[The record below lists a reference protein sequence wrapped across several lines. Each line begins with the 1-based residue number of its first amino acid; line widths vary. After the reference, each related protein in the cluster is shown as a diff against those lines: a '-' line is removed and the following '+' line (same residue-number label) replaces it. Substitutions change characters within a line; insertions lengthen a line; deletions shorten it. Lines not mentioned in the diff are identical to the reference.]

1 MVANAPDCL
10 CAATDRGW
18 SPRQADCLKMEDCL
32 CRTCRA
38 GYPKFFSAQ
47 AGLKAVYQLSDETI
61 FALST
66 APARAAL
73 AVIRLSGAACDT
85 ALAALGIKALPQP
98 RQASLRPLHNPKD
111 GALLDEALVVRLQ
124 APHSFTGEAMA
135 ELHVHG
141 GLAVIESV
149 LEALSALPGLR
160 AAEAGEF
167 TRRAV
172 LNGKMDLTAAEAI
185 ADLIDAEGG
194 AQQKQ
199 ALAQLRG
206 GLRQRAESWRET
218 LKTLLA
224 HLEADLEFADEDLPG
239 GIGQNALDALPD
251 LHAELAAAMSDA
263 RGLRLRDGVRIA
275 FVGAP
280 NSGKSSILNMLAGRK
295 AAIVSARAG
304 TTRDIIEVAMLLAG
318 VPVTLIDTAGLRA
331 AGDDIEREGVRR
343 AIASAEEADIVVWV
357 GAPDVPQPT
366 ALQDDVLAAHKG
378 TADLRI
384 ANKSDL
390 APMADDGA
398 LRLSAKTGAGE
409 AALLD
414 ALQKLVLQAAGSGE
428 SAPVT
433 RARHVAILRE
443 VLGHV
448 AAAQNAA
455 ALELAAED
463 LRLAQR
469 ALGRMTG
476 AVDVEQL
483 LDVVFADF
491 CIGK

>member
-1 MVANAPDCL
+1 M
-10 CAATDRGW
+10 
-18 SPRQADCLKMEDCL
+18 
-32 CRTCRA
+32 
-38 GYPKFFSAQ
+38 
-47 AGLKAVYQLSDETI
+47 SDETI

-66 APARAAL
+66 ASARAAL
-73 AVIRLSGAACDT
+73 AVVRLSGPACDSALVALGVT
-85 ALAALGIKALPQP
+85 RLPPPRTAGVRALAAPQ
-98 RQASLRPLHNPKD
+98 N
-111 GALLDEALVVRLQ
+111 GALLDEALVLRFQ

-135 ELHVHG
+135 ELHLHG
-141 GLAVIESV
+141 GLAIVESV
-149 LEALSALPGLR
+149 LAALSALPGLR

-199 ALAQLRG
+199 ALAQFRG
-206 GLRQRAESWRET
+206 GLRRRAEGWREG

-239 GIGQNALDALPD
+239 GIGQKALDGLPALQ
-251 LHAELAAAMSDA
+251 AELSGALSDDT
-263 RGLRLRDGVRIA
+263 GLRLRDGLRVA
-275 FVGAP
+275 LVGPP
-280 NSGKSSILNMLAGRK
+280 NAGKSSILNMLAGRA

-304 TTRDIIEVAMLLAG
+304 TTRDAIEVAMLLEG
-318 VPVTLIDTAGLRA
+318 VPLTLIDTAGLRA

-343 AIASAEEADIVVWV
+343 ALASAEEADIVIWV
-357 GAPDVPQPT
+357 DAPDV
-366 ALQDDVLAAHKG
+366 ADEAADDMARDWRSAA
-378 TADLRI
+378 DMRL

-390 APMADDGA
+390 ARLDDDGA
-398 LRLSAKTGAGE
+398 LRLSAKTGDGAE
-409 AALLD
+409 VLLAALGR
-414 ALQKLVLQAAGSGE
+414 LVLQKTGSGE

-443 VLGHV
+443 VLAHIE
-448 AAAQNAA
+448 AAQQADA
-455 ALELAAED
+455 PELAAED

-476 AVDVEQL
+476 TVDVEQL

>member
-1 MVANAPDCL
+1 M
-10 CAATDRGW
+10 
-18 SPRQADCLKMEDCL
+18 
-32 CRTCRA
+32 
-38 GYPKFFSAQ
+38 
-47 AGLKAVYQLSDETI
+47 SDETI

-66 APARAAL
+66 ASARAAL
-73 AVIRLSGAACDT
+73 AVVRLSGPACDSALVALGVT
-85 ALAALGIKALPQP
+85 RLPPPRMAGLRALAAPQ
-98 RQASLRPLHNPKD
+98 N
-111 GALLDEALVVRLQ
+111 GALLDEALVLRFQ

-135 ELHVHG
+135 ELHLHG
-141 GLAVIESV
+141 GLAIVESV
-149 LEALSALPGLR
+149 LAALSALPGLR

-206 GLRQRAESWRET
+206 GLRRRAEGWREG

-239 GIGQNALDALPD
+239 GIGQKALDGLPALQ
-251 LHAELAAAMSDA
+251 AELCGALSDDT
-263 RGLRLRDGVRIA
+263 GLRLRDGLRVA
-275 FVGAP
+275 LVGPP
-280 NSGKSSILNMLAGRK
+280 NAGKSSILNMLAGRA

-304 TTRDIIEVAMLLAG
+304 TTRDAIEVAMLLEG
-318 VPVTLIDTAGLRA
+318 VPLTLIDTAGLRA

-343 AIASAEEADIVVWV
+343 ALASAEEADIVIWV
-357 GAPDVPQPT
+357 DAPDV
-366 ALQDDVLAAHKG
+366 ADDAADDMARDWRSA
-378 TADLRI
+378 ADMRL
-384 ANKSDL
+384 ANKSDV
-390 APMADDGA
+390 ARPDDDGA
-398 LRLSAKTGAGE
+398 LRLSAKTGDGAE
-409 AALLD
+409 ALLAALGR
-414 ALQKLVLQAAGSGE
+414 LVLQKTGSGE

-443 VLGHV
+443 VLAHIE
-448 AAAQNAA
+448 AAQQAD

-476 AVDVEQL
+476 TVDVEQL

>member
-1 MVANAPDCL
+1 M
-10 CAATDRGW
+10 
-18 SPRQADCLKMEDCL
+18 
-32 CRTCRA
+32 
-38 GYPKFFSAQ
+38 
-47 AGLKAVYQLSDETI
+47 SDETI

-66 APARAAL
+66 ASARAAL
-73 AVIRLSGAACDT
+73 AVVRLSGPACDSALVALGVT
-85 ALAALGIKALPQP
+85 RLPPPRMAGVRALAAPQ
-98 RQASLRPLHNPKD
+98 N
-111 GALLDEALVVRLQ
+111 GALLDEALVLRFQ

-135 ELHVHG
+135 ELHLHG
-141 GLAVIESV
+141 GLAIVESV
-149 LEALSALPGLR
+149 LAALSALPGLR

-206 GLRQRAESWRET
+206 GLRRRAEGWREG

-239 GIGQNALDALPD
+239 GIGQKALDGLPALQ
-251 LHAELAAAMSDA
+251 AELSGALSDDT
-263 RGLRLRDGVRIA
+263 GLRLRDGLRVA
-275 FVGAP
+275 LVGPP
-280 NSGKSSILNMLAGRK
+280 NAGKSSILNMLAGRA

-304 TTRDIIEVAMLLAG
+304 TTRDAIEVAMLLEG
-318 VPVTLIDTAGLRA
+318 VPLTLIDTAGLRA

-343 AIASAEEADIVVWV
+343 ALASAEEADIVIWV
-357 GAPDVPQPT
+357 DAPDV
-366 ALQDDVLAAHKG
+366 ADDAADDMARDWRSA
-378 TADLRI
+378 ADMRL
-384 ANKSDL
+384 ANKSDV
-390 APMADDGA
+390 ARPDDDGA
-398 LRLSAKTGAGE
+398 LRLSAKTGDGAE
-409 AALLD
+409 ALLAALGR
-414 ALQKLVLQAAGSGE
+414 LVLQKTGSGE

-443 VLGHV
+443 VLAHIE
-448 AAAQNAA
+448 AAQQAD

-476 AVDVEQL
+476 TVDVEQL

>member
-1 MVANAPDCL
+1 M
-10 CAATDRGW
+10 
-18 SPRQADCLKMEDCL
+18 
-32 CRTCRA
+32 
-38 GYPKFFSAQ
+38 
-47 AGLKAVYQLSDETI
+47 SDETI

-66 APARAAL
+66 ASARAAL
-73 AVIRLSGAACDT
+73 AVVRLSGPACDSALVALGVT
-85 ALAALGIKALPQP
+85 RLPPPRMVGLRALAAPQ
-98 RQASLRPLHNPKD
+98 N
-111 GALLDEALVVRLQ
+111 GALLDEALVLRFQ

-135 ELHVHG
+135 ELHLHG
-141 GLAVIESV
+141 GLAIVESV
-149 LEALSALPGLR
+149 LAALSALPGLR

-206 GLRQRAESWRET
+206 GLRRRAEGWREG

-239 GIGQNALDALPD
+239 GIGQKALDGLPALQ
-251 LHAELAAAMSDA
+251 AELSGALSDDT
-263 RGLRLRDGVRIA
+263 GLRLRDGLRVA
-275 FVGAP
+275 LVGPP
-280 NSGKSSILNMLAGRK
+280 NAGKSSILNMLAGRA

-304 TTRDIIEVAMLLAG
+304 TTRDAIEVAMLLEG
-318 VPVTLIDTAGLRA
+318 VPLTLIDTAGLRA

-343 AIASAEEADIVVWV
+343 ALASAEEADIVIWV
-357 GAPDVPQPT
+357 DAPDI
-366 ALQDDVLAAHKG
+366 ADDAADDMARDWRSA
-378 TADLRI
+378 ADMRL
-384 ANKSDL
+384 ANKSDVARL
-390 APMADDGA
+390 DDDGA
-398 LRLSAKTGAGE
+398 LRLSAKTGDGAE
-409 AALLD
+409 ALLAALGR
-414 ALQKLVLQAAGSGE
+414 LVLQKTGSGE

-443 VLGHV
+443 VLAHIE
-448 AAAQNAA
+448 AAQQAD

-476 AVDVEQL
+476 TVDVEQL

>member
-1 MVANAPDCL
+1 V
-10 CAATDRGW
+10 
-18 SPRQADCLKMEDCL
+18 
-32 CRTCRA
+32 
-38 GYPKFFSAQ
+38 
-47 AGLKAVYQLSDETI
+47 SDETI

-66 APARAAL
+66 ASARAAL
-73 AVIRLSGAACDT
+73 AVVRLSGPACDSALT
-85 ALAALGIKALPQP
+85 ALGVTRLPLPRMVGVRALAAPQ
-98 RQASLRPLHNPKD
+98 NGD
-111 GALLDEALVVRLQ
+111 LLDEALVLRFQ
-124 APHSFTGEAMA
+124 APNSFTGEAMA
-135 ELHVHG
+135 ELHLHG
-141 GLAVIESV
+141 GLAVVETV
-149 LEALSALPGLR
+149 LAALSALPGLR

-206 GLRQRAESWRET
+206 GLRRRAESWREG
-218 LKTLLA
+218 LKNLLA

-239 GIGQNALDALPD
+239 GVGQKALDSLPALQ
-251 LHAELAAAMSDA
+251 AELSEALSDDT
-263 RGLRLRDGVRIA
+263 GLRLRDGLRIA
-275 FVGAP
+275 LVGPP
-280 NSGKSSILNMLAGRK
+280 NAGKSSILNMLVGRA

-304 TTRDIIEVAMLLAG
+304 TTRDAIEVAMLLEG
-318 VPVTLIDTAGLRA
+318 VPLTLIDTAGLRA
-331 AGDDIEREGVRR
+331 AGDDIEREGVKR
-343 AIASAEEADIVVWV
+343 ALASAEEADIVIWV
-357 GAPDVPQPT
+357 DAPDV
-366 ALQDDVLAAHKG
+366 ADEAADDMARDWRSAA
-378 TADLRI
+378 DMRL
-384 ANKSDL
+384 ANKSDVARL
-390 APMADDGA
+390 DDDGA
-398 LRLSAKTGAGE
+398 LRLSAKTGDGAE
-409 AALLD
+409 ALLAALGR
-414 ALQKLVLQAAGSGE
+414 LVLQKTGSGQ

-443 VLGHV
+443 VLAHIE
-448 AAAQNAA
+448 AAQQAD

-476 AVDVEQL
+476 TVDIEQL

>member
-1 MVANAPDCL
+1 M
-10 CAATDRGW
+10 
-18 SPRQADCLKMEDCL
+18 
-32 CRTCRA
+32 
-38 GYPKFFSAQ
+38 
-47 AGLKAVYQLSDETI
+47 SDETI

-66 APARAAL
+66 ASARAAL
-73 AVIRLSGAACDT
+73 AVVRLSGPACDSALVALGVT
-85 ALAALGIKALPQP
+85 RLPPPRMAGLRALAAPQ
-98 RQASLRPLHNPKD
+98 N
-111 GALLDEALVVRLQ
+111 GALLDEALVLRFQ

-135 ELHVHG
+135 ELHLHG
-141 GLAVIESV
+141 GLAIVESV
-149 LEALSALPGLR
+149 LAALSALPGLR

-206 GLRQRAESWRET
+206 GLRRRAEGWREG

-239 GIGQNALDALPD
+239 GIGQKALDGLPALQ
-251 LHAELAAAMSDA
+251 AELSGALSDDT
-263 RGLRLRDGVRIA
+263 GLRLRDGLRVA
-275 FVGAP
+275 LVGPP
-280 NSGKSSILNMLAGRK
+280 NAGKSSILNMLAGRA

-304 TTRDIIEVAMLLAG
+304 TTRDAIEVAMLLEG
-318 VPVTLIDTAGLRA
+318 VPITLIDTAGLRA

-343 AIASAEEADIVVWV
+343 ALASAEEADIVIWV
-357 GAPDVPQPT
+357 DAPDV
-366 ALQDDVLAAHKG
+366 ADDAADDMARDWRSA
-378 TADLRI
+378 ADMRL
-384 ANKSDL
+384 ANKSDV
-390 APMADDGA
+390 ARPDDDGA
-398 LRLSAKTGAGE
+398 LRLSAKTGDGAE
-409 AALLD
+409 ALLAALGR
-414 ALQKLVLQAAGSGE
+414 LVLQKTGSGE

-443 VLGHV
+443 VLAHIE
-448 AAAQNAA
+448 AAQQAD

-476 AVDVEQL
+476 TVDVEQL

>member
-1 MVANAPDCL
+1 M
-10 CAATDRGW
+10 
-18 SPRQADCLKMEDCL
+18 
-32 CRTCRA
+32 
-38 GYPKFFSAQ
+38 
-47 AGLKAVYQLSDETI
+47 SDETI

-66 APARAAL
+66 ASARAAL
-73 AVIRLSGAACDT
+73 AVVRLSGPACDSALVALGVT
-85 ALAALGIKALPQP
+85 RLPPPRMAGVRALAAPQ
-98 RQASLRPLHNPKD
+98 N
-111 GALLDEALVVRLQ
+111 GALLDEALVLRFQ

-135 ELHVHG
+135 ELHLHG
-141 GLAVIESV
+141 GLAIVESV
-149 LEALSALPGLR
+149 LAALSALPGLR

-206 GLRQRAESWRET
+206 GLRRRAEGWREG
-218 LKTLLA
+218 LKILLA

-239 GIGQNALDALPD
+239 GIGQKALDGLPALQ
-251 LHAELAAAMSDA
+251 AELSGALSDDT
-263 RGLRLRDGVRIA
+263 GLRLRDGLRVA
-275 FVGAP
+275 LVGPP
-280 NSGKSSILNMLAGRK
+280 NAGKSSILNMLAGRA

-304 TTRDIIEVAMLLAG
+304 TTRDAIEVAMLLEG
-318 VPVTLIDTAGLRA
+318 VPLTLIDTAGLRA

-343 AIASAEEADIVVWV
+343 ALASAEEADIVIWV
-357 GAPDVPQPT
+357 DAPDV
-366 ALQDDVLAAHKG
+366 ADEAADDMARDWRSAA
-378 TADLRI
+378 DMRL
-384 ANKSDL
+384 ANKSDVARL
-390 APMADDGA
+390 DDDGA
-398 LRLSAKTGAGE
+398 LRLSAKTGDGAE
-409 AALLD
+409 ALLAALGR
-414 ALQKLVLQAAGSGE
+414 LVLQKTGSGE

-443 VLGHV
+443 VLAHIE
-448 AAAQNAA
+448 AAQQAD

-476 AVDVEQL
+476 TVDVEQL

>member
-1 MVANAPDCL
+1 M
-10 CAATDRGW
+10 
-18 SPRQADCLKMEDCL
+18 
-32 CRTCRA
+32 
-38 GYPKFFSAQ
+38 
-47 AGLKAVYQLSDETI
+47 SDETI

-66 APARAAL
+66 ASARAAL
-73 AVIRLSGAACDT
+73 AVVRLSGPACDSALVALGVT
-85 ALAALGIKALPQP
+85 RLPPPRMAGLRALAAPQ
-98 RQASLRPLHNPKD
+98 N
-111 GALLDEALVVRLQ
+111 GALLDEALVLRFQ

-135 ELHVHG
+135 ELHLHG
-141 GLAVIESV
+141 GLAIVESV
-149 LEALSALPGLR
+149 LAALSALPGLR

-206 GLRQRAESWRET
+206 GLRRRAEGWREG

-239 GIGQNALDALPD
+239 GIGQKALDGLPALQ
-251 LHAELAAAMSDA
+251 AELSEALSDDT
-263 RGLRLRDGVRIA
+263 GLRLRDGLRVA
-275 FVGAP
+275 LVGPP
-280 NSGKSSILNMLAGRK
+280 NAGKSSILNMLAGRA

-304 TTRDIIEVAMLLAG
+304 TTRDAIEVAMLLEG
-318 VPVTLIDTAGLRA
+318 VPLTLIDTAGLRA

-343 AIASAEEADIVVWV
+343 ALASAEEADIVIWV
-357 GAPDVPQPT
+357 DAPDVADDAADDM
-366 ALQDDVLAAHKG
+366 ALDWRSAA
-378 TADLRI
+378 DMRL
-384 ANKSDL
+384 ANKSDV
-390 APMADDGA
+390 ARPDDDGA
-398 LRLSAKTGAGE
+398 LRLSAKTGDGAE
-409 AALLD
+409 ALLAALGR
-414 ALQKLVLQAAGSGE
+414 LVLQKTGSGE

-433 RARHVAILRE
+433 RARHFAILRE
-443 VLGHV
+443 VLAHIE
-448 AAAQNAA
+448 AAQQAD

-476 AVDVEQL
+476 TVDVEQL

>member
-1 MVANAPDCL
+1 M
-10 CAATDRGW
+10 
-18 SPRQADCLKMEDCL
+18 
-32 CRTCRA
+32 
-38 GYPKFFSAQ
+38 
-47 AGLKAVYQLSDETI
+47 SDETI

-66 APARAAL
+66 ASARAAL
-73 AVIRLSGAACDT
+73 AVVRLSGPACDSALVALGVT
-85 ALAALGIKALPQP
+85 RLPPPRTAGVRALAAPQ
-98 RQASLRPLHNPKD
+98 N
-111 GALLDEALVVRLQ
+111 GALLDEALVLRFQ

-135 ELHVHG
+135 ELHLHG
-141 GLAVIESV
+141 GLAIVESV
-149 LEALSALPGLR
+149 LAALSALPGLR

-199 ALAQLRG
+199 ALAQFRG
-206 GLRQRAESWRET
+206 GLRRRAEGWREG

-239 GIGQNALDALPD
+239 GIGQKALDSLPALQ
-251 LHAELAAAMSDA
+251 AELSGALSDDT
-263 RGLRLRDGVRIA
+263 GLRLRDGLRVA
-275 FVGAP
+275 LVGPP
-280 NSGKSSILNMLAGRK
+280 NAGKSSILNMLAGRA

-304 TTRDIIEVAMLLAG
+304 TTRDAIEVAMLLEG
-318 VPVTLIDTAGLRA
+318 VPLTLIDTAGLRA
-331 AGDDIEREGVRR
+331 AGDDIEREGVKR
-343 AIASAEEADIVVWV
+343 ALASAKEADIVIWV
-357 GAPDVPQPT
+357 DAPDV
-366 ALQDDVLAAHKG
+366 ADEAADEAADDMARDWRSAA
-378 TADLRI
+378 DMRL

-390 APMADDGA
+390 ARLDDDGA
-398 LRLSAKTGAGE
+398 LRLSAKTGDGAE
-409 AALLD
+409 ALLAALGR
-414 ALQKLVLQAAGSGE
+414 LVLQKTGSGE

-443 VLGHV
+443 VLAHIE
-448 AAAQNAA
+448 AAQQADA
-455 ALELAAED
+455 PELAAED

-476 AVDVEQL
+476 TVDVEQL

>member
-1 MVANAPDCL
+1 M
-10 CAATDRGW
+10 
-18 SPRQADCLKMEDCL
+18 
-32 CRTCRA
+32 
-38 GYPKFFSAQ
+38 
-47 AGLKAVYQLSDETI
+47 SDETI

-66 APARAAL
+66 ASARAAL
-73 AVIRLSGAACDT
+73 AVVRLSGPACDSALVALGIT
-85 ALAALGIKALPQP
+85 RLPPPRMASLRALAAPQ
-98 RQASLRPLHNPKD
+98 N
-111 GALLDEALVVRLQ
+111 GALLDEALVLRFQ

-135 ELHVHG
+135 ELHLHG
-141 GLAVIESV
+141 GLAIVESV
-149 LEALSALPGLR
+149 LAALSALPGLR

-206 GLRQRAESWRET
+206 GLRRRAEGWREG

-239 GIGQNALDALPD
+239 GIGQKALDGLPALQ
-251 LHAELAAAMSDA
+251 AELSGALSDDT
-263 RGLRLRDGVRIA
+263 GLRLRDGLRVA
-275 FVGAP
+275 LVGPP
-280 NSGKSSILNMLAGRK
+280 NAGKSSILNMLAGRA

-304 TTRDIIEVAMLLAG
+304 TTRDAIEVAMLLEG
-318 VPVTLIDTAGLRA
+318 VPLTLIDTAGLRA

-343 AIASAEEADIVVWV
+343 ALASAEEADIVIWV
-357 GAPDVPQPT
+357 DAPDV
-366 ALQDDVLAAHKG
+366 ADDAADDMARDWRSA
-378 TADLRI
+378 ADMRL
-384 ANKSDL
+384 ANKSDV
-390 APMADDGA
+390 ARPDDDGA
-398 LRLSAKTGAGE
+398 LRLSAKTGDGAE
-409 AALLD
+409 ALLAALGR
-414 ALQKLVLQAAGSGE
+414 LVLQKTGSGE

-443 VLGHV
+443 VLAHIE
-448 AAAQNAA
+448 AAQQAD

-476 AVDVEQL
+476 TVDVEQL

>member
-1 MVANAPDCL
+1 M
-10 CAATDRGW
+10 
-18 SPRQADCLKMEDCL
+18 
-32 CRTCRA
+32 
-38 GYPKFFSAQ
+38 
-47 AGLKAVYQLSDETI
+47 SDETI

-66 APARAAL
+66 ASARAAL
-73 AVIRLSGAACDT
+73 AVVRLSGPACDSALVALGVT
-85 ALAALGIKALPQP
+85 RLPPPRTAGVRALAAPQ
-98 RQASLRPLHNPKD
+98 N
-111 GALLDEALVVRLQ
+111 GALLDEALVLRFQ

-135 ELHVHG
+135 ELHLHG
-141 GLAVIESV
+141 GLAIVESV
-149 LEALSALPGLR
+149 LAALSALPGLR

-199 ALAQLRG
+199 ALAQFRG
-206 GLRQRAESWRET
+206 GLRRRAEGWREG

-239 GIGQNALDALPD
+239 GIGQKALDGLPALQ
-251 LHAELAAAMSDA
+251 AELSGALSDDT
-263 RGLRLRDGVRIA
+263 GLRLRDGLRVA
-275 FVGAP
+275 LVGPP
-280 NSGKSSILNMLAGRK
+280 NAGKSSILNMLAGRA

-304 TTRDIIEVAMLLAG
+304 TTRDAIEVAMLLEG
-318 VPVTLIDTAGLRA
+318 VPLTLIDTAGLRA
-331 AGDDIEREGVRR
+331 AGDDIEREGVKR
-343 AIASAEEADIVVWV
+343 ALASAEEADIVIWV
-357 GAPDVPQPT
+357 DAPDV
-366 ALQDDVLAAHKG
+366 ADEAADDMARDWRSAA
-378 TADLRI
+378 DMRL
-384 ANKSDL
+384 ANKSDVARL
-390 APMADDGA
+390 DDDGA
-398 LRLSAKTGAGE
+398 LCLSAKTGDGAE
-409 AALLD
+409 VLLAALGR
-414 ALQKLVLQAAGSGE
+414 LVLQKTGSGE

-443 VLGHV
+443 VLAHIE
-448 AAAQNAA
+448 AAQQAD

-476 AVDVEQL
+476 TVDVEQL

>member
-1 MVANAPDCL
+1 M
-10 CAATDRGW
+10 
-18 SPRQADCLKMEDCL
+18 
-32 CRTCRA
+32 
-38 GYPKFFSAQ
+38 
-47 AGLKAVYQLSDETI
+47 SDETI

-66 APARAAL
+66 ASARAAL
-73 AVIRLSGAACDT
+73 AVVRLSGPACDSALVALGVT
-85 ALAALGIKALPQP
+85 RLPPPRMAGLRALAAPQ
-98 RQASLRPLHNPKD
+98 N
-111 GALLDEALVVRLQ
+111 GALLDEALVLRFQ

-135 ELHVHG
+135 ELHLHG
-141 GLAVIESV
+141 GLAIVESV
-149 LEALSALPGLR
+149 LAALSALPGLR

-206 GLRQRAESWRET
+206 GLRRRAEGWREG

-239 GIGQNALDALPD
+239 GIGQKALDGLPALQ
-251 LHAELAAAMSDA
+251 AELSGALSDDT
-263 RGLRLRDGVRIA
+263 GLRLRDGLRVA
-275 FVGAP
+275 LVGPP
-280 NSGKSSILNMLAGRK
+280 NAGKSSILNMLAGRA

-304 TTRDIIEVAMLLAG
+304 TTRDAIEVAMLLEG
-318 VPVTLIDTAGLRA
+318 VPLTLIDTAGLRA

-343 AIASAEEADIVVWV
+343 ALASAEEADIVIWV
-357 GAPDVPQPT
+357 DAPDV
-366 ALQDDVLAAHKG
+366 ADDAADDMARDWRRA
-378 TADLRI
+378 ADMRL
-384 ANKSDL
+384 ANKSDV
-390 APMADDGA
+390 ARPDDDGA
-398 LRLSAKTGAGE
+398 LRLSAKTGDGAE
-409 AALLD
+409 ALLAALGR
-414 ALQKLVLQAAGSGE
+414 LVLQKTGSGE

-443 VLGHV
+443 VLAHIE
-448 AAAQNAA
+448 AAQQAD

-476 AVDVEQL
+476 TVDVEQL

>member
-1 MVANAPDCL
+1 M
-10 CAATDRGW
+10 
-18 SPRQADCLKMEDCL
+18 
-32 CRTCRA
+32 
-38 GYPKFFSAQ
+38 
-47 AGLKAVYQLSDETI
+47 SDETI

-66 APARAAL
+66 ASARAAL
-73 AVIRLSGAACDT
+73 AVVRLSGPACDS
-85 ALAALGIKALPQP
+85 ALVALGVARLPPPRMAGVRALVAPQ
-98 RQASLRPLHNPKD
+98 N
-111 GALLDEALVVRLQ
+111 GALLDEALVLRFQ

-135 ELHVHG
+135 ELHLHG
-141 GLAVIESV
+141 GLAIVESV
-149 LEALSALPGLR
+149 LAALSALPGLR

-199 ALAQLRG
+199 ALAQFRG
-206 GLRQRAESWRET
+206 GLRRRAEGWREG

-239 GIGQNALDALPD
+239 GIGQKALDGLPALQ
-251 LHAELAAAMSDA
+251 AELSGALSDDT
-263 RGLRLRDGVRIA
+263 GLRLRDGLRVA
-275 FVGAP
+275 LVGPP
-280 NSGKSSILNMLAGRK
+280 NAGKSSILNMLAGRA

-304 TTRDIIEVAMLLAG
+304 TTRDAIEVAMLLEG
-318 VPVTLIDTAGLRA
+318 VPLTLIDTAGLRA

-343 AIASAEEADIVVWV
+343 ALASAEEADIVIWV
-357 GAPDVPQPT
+357 DAPDVADEAADDT
-366 ALQDDVLAAHKG
+366 ARDWRNAA
-378 TADLRI
+378 DMRL
-384 ANKSDL
+384 ANKSDVARL
-390 APMADDGA
+390 DDDGA
-398 LRLSAKTGAGE
+398 LRLSAKTGDGAE
-409 AALLD
+409 ALLAALGR
-414 ALQKLVLQAAGSGE
+414 LVLQKTGSGE

-443 VLGHV
+443 VLAHIE
-448 AAAQNAA
+448 AAQQAD

-476 AVDVEQL
+476 TVDVEQL

>member
-1 MVANAPDCL
+1 M
-10 CAATDRGW
+10 
-18 SPRQADCLKMEDCL
+18 
-32 CRTCRA
+32 
-38 GYPKFFSAQ
+38 
-47 AGLKAVYQLSDETI
+47 SDETI

-66 APARAAL
+66 ASARAAL
-73 AVIRLSGAACDT
+73 AVVRLSGPACDSALVALGVT
-85 ALAALGIKALPQP
+85 RLPPPRTAGVRALAAPQ
-98 RQASLRPLHNPKD
+98 N
-111 GALLDEALVVRLQ
+111 GALLDEALVLRFQ

-135 ELHVHG
+135 ELHLHG
-141 GLAVIESV
+141 GLAIVESV
-149 LEALSALPGLR
+149 LAALSALPGLR

-206 GLRQRAESWRET
+206 GLRRRAEGWREG

-239 GIGQNALDALPD
+239 GIGQKALDGLPALQ
-251 LHAELAAAMSDA
+251 AELSGALSDDT
-263 RGLRLRDGVRIA
+263 GLRLRDGLRVA
-275 FVGAP
+275 LVGPP
-280 NSGKSSILNMLAGRK
+280 NAGKSSILNMLAGRA

-304 TTRDIIEVAMLLAG
+304 TTRDAIEVAMLLEG
-318 VPVTLIDTAGLRA
+318 VPLTLIDTAGLRA
-331 AGDDIEREGVRR
+331 AGDDIEREGVKR
-343 AIASAEEADIVVWV
+343 ALASAEEADIVIWV
-357 GAPDVPQPT
+357 DAPDV
-366 ALQDDVLAAHKG
+366 ADEAADDMARDWRSAA
-378 TADLRI
+378 DMRL

-390 APMADDGA
+390 ARLDDDGA
-398 LRLSAKTGAGE
+398 LRLSAKTGDGAE
-409 AALLD
+409 VLLAALGR
-414 ALQKLVLQAAGSGE
+414 LVLQKTGSGE

-443 VLGHV
+443 VLAHIE
-448 AAAQNAA
+448 AAQQAD

-476 AVDVEQL
+476 TVDVEQL

>member
-1 MVANAPDCL
+1 M
-10 CAATDRGW
+10 
-18 SPRQADCLKMEDCL
+18 
-32 CRTCRA
+32 
-38 GYPKFFSAQ
+38 
-47 AGLKAVYQLSDETI
+47 SDETI

-66 APARAAL
+66 ASARAAL
-73 AVIRLSGAACDT
+73 AVVRLSGPACDSALVALGVT
-85 ALAALGIKALPQP
+85 RLPPPRMASLRALAAPQ
-98 RQASLRPLHNPKD
+98 N
-111 GALLDEALVVRLQ
+111 GALLDEALVLRFQ

-135 ELHVHG
+135 ELHLHG
-141 GLAVIESV
+141 GLAIVESV
-149 LEALSALPGLR
+149 LAALSALPGLR

-206 GLRQRAESWRET
+206 GLRRRAEGWREG

-239 GIGQNALDALPD
+239 GIGQKALDGLPALQ
-251 LHAELAAAMSDA
+251 AELSGALSDDT
-263 RGLRLRDGVRIA
+263 GLRLRDGLRVA
-275 FVGAP
+275 LVGPP
-280 NSGKSSILNMLAGRK
+280 NAGKSSILNMLAGRA

-304 TTRDIIEVAMLLAG
+304 TTRDAIEVAMLLEG
-318 VPVTLIDTAGLRA
+318 VPLTLIDTAGLRA

-343 AIASAEEADIVVWV
+343 ALASAEEADIVIWV
-357 GAPDVPQPT
+357 DAPDV
-366 ALQDDVLAAHKG
+366 ADGAADDMARDWRSAA
-378 TADLRI
+378 DMRL
-384 ANKSDL
+384 ANKSDV
-390 APMADDGA
+390 ARPDDDGA
-398 LRLSAKTGAGE
+398 LRLSAKTGDGAGALL
-409 AALLD
+409 AALGR
-414 ALQKLVLQAAGSGE
+414 LVLQKTGSGE

-443 VLGHV
+443 VLAHIE
-448 AAAQNAA
+448 AAQQAD

-476 AVDVEQL
+476 TVDVEQL

>member
-1 MVANAPDCL
+1 M
-10 CAATDRGW
+10 
-18 SPRQADCLKMEDCL
+18 
-32 CRTCRA
+32 
-38 GYPKFFSAQ
+38 
-47 AGLKAVYQLSDETI
+47 SDETI

-66 APARAAL
+66 ASARAAL
-73 AVIRLSGAACDT
+73 AVVRLSGPACDSALVALGIT
-85 ALAALGIKALPQP
+85 RLPPPRMAGLRALAAPQ
-98 RQASLRPLHNPKD
+98 N
-111 GALLDEALVVRLQ
+111 GALLDEALVLRFQ

-135 ELHVHG
+135 ELHLHG
-141 GLAVIESV
+141 GLAIVESV
-149 LEALSALPGLR
+149 LAALSALPGLR

-206 GLRQRAESWRET
+206 GLRRRAEGWREG

-239 GIGQNALDALPD
+239 GIGQKALDGLPALQ
-251 LHAELAAAMSDA
+251 AELSGALSDDT
-263 RGLRLRDGVRIA
+263 GLRLRDGLRVA
-275 FVGAP
+275 LVGPP
-280 NSGKSSILNMLAGRK
+280 NAGKSSILNMLAGRA

-304 TTRDIIEVAMLLAG
+304 TTRDAIEVAMLLEG
-318 VPVTLIDTAGLRA
+318 VPLTLIDTAGLRA

-343 AIASAEEADIVVWV
+343 ALASAEEADIVIWV
-357 GAPDVPQPT
+357 DAPDV
-366 ALQDDVLAAHKG
+366 ADDAADDMARDWRS
-378 TADLRI
+378 TADMRL
-384 ANKSDL
+384 ANKSDV
-390 APMADDGA
+390 ARVDDDGA
-398 LRLSAKTGAGE
+398 LRLSAKTGDGAE
-409 AALLD
+409 ALLV
-414 ALQKLVLQAAGSGE
+414 ALGRLVLQKTGSGE

-443 VLGHV
+443 VLAHIE
-448 AAAQNAA
+448 AAQQAD

-476 AVDVEQL
+476 TVDVEQL

>member
-1 MVANAPDCL
+1 M
-10 CAATDRGW
+10 
-18 SPRQADCLKMEDCL
+18 
-32 CRTCRA
+32 
-38 GYPKFFSAQ
+38 
-47 AGLKAVYQLSDETI
+47 SDETI

-66 APARAAL
+66 ASARAAL
-73 AVIRLSGAACDT
+73 AVVRLSGPACDSALVALGVT
-85 ALAALGIKALPQP
+85 RLPPPRMAGLRTLAAPQ
-98 RQASLRPLHNPKD
+98 N
-111 GALLDEALVVRLQ
+111 GALLDEALVLRFQ

-135 ELHVHG
+135 ELHLHG
-141 GLAVIESV
+141 GLAIVESV
-149 LEALSALPGLR
+149 LAALSALPGLR

-206 GLRQRAESWRET
+206 GLRRRAEGWREG

-239 GIGQNALDALPD
+239 GIGQKALDGLPALQ
-251 LHAELAAAMSDA
+251 AELSGALSDDT
-263 RGLRLRDGVRIA
+263 GMRLRDGLRVA
-275 FVGAP
+275 LVGPP
-280 NSGKSSILNMLAGRK
+280 NAGKSSILNMLAGRA

-304 TTRDIIEVAMLLAG
+304 TTRDAIEVAMLLEG
-318 VPVTLIDTAGLRA
+318 VPLTLIDTAGLRA

-343 AIASAEEADIVVWV
+343 ALASAEEADIVIWV
-357 GAPDVPQPT
+357 DAPDV
-366 ALQDDVLAAHKG
+366 ADDAADDMARDWRSA
-378 TADLRI
+378 ADMRL
-384 ANKSDL
+384 ANKSDV
-390 APMADDGA
+390 ARPDDDGA
-398 LRLSAKTGAGE
+398 LRLSAKTGDGAE
-409 AALLD
+409 ALLAALGR
-414 ALQKLVLQAAGSGE
+414 LVLQKTGSGE

-443 VLGHV
+443 VLAHIE
-448 AAAQNAA
+448 AAQQAD

-476 AVDVEQL
+476 TVDVEQL

>member
-1 MVANAPDCL
+1 M
-10 CAATDRGW
+10 
-18 SPRQADCLKMEDCL
+18 SE
-32 CRTCRA
+32 
-38 GYPKFFSAQ
+38 
-47 AGLKAVYQLSDETI
+47 ETI

-66 APARAAL
+66 ASARAAL
-73 AVIRLSGAACDT
+73 AVVRLSGPACDSALVALGVT
-85 ALAALGIKALPQP
+85 RLPPPRMAGLRALAAPQ
-98 RQASLRPLHNPKD
+98 N
-111 GALLDEALVVRLQ
+111 GALLDEALVLRFQ

-135 ELHVHG
+135 ELHLHG
-141 GLAVIESV
+141 GLAIVESV
-149 LEALSALPGLR
+149 LAALSALPGLR

-206 GLRQRAESWRET
+206 GLRRRAEGWREG

-239 GIGQNALDALPD
+239 GIGQKALDGLPALQ
-251 LHAELAAAMSDA
+251 AELSGALSDDT
-263 RGLRLRDGVRIA
+263 GLRLRDGLRVA
-275 FVGAP
+275 LVGPP
-280 NSGKSSILNMLAGRK
+280 NAGKSSILNMLAGRA

-304 TTRDIIEVAMLLAG
+304 TTRDAIEVAMLLEG
-318 VPVTLIDTAGLRA
+318 VPLTLIDTAGLRA

-343 AIASAEEADIVVWV
+343 ALASAEEADIVIWV
-357 GAPDVPQPT
+357 DAPDV
-366 ALQDDVLAAHKG
+366 ADGAADDMARDWRSAA
-378 TADLRI
+378 DMRL
-384 ANKSDL
+384 ANKSDVARL
-390 APMADDGA
+390 DDDGA
-398 LRLSAKTGAGE
+398 LRLSAKTGDGAE
-409 AALLD
+409 ALLAALGR
-414 ALQKLVLQAAGSGE
+414 LVLQKTGSGE

-443 VLGHV
+443 VLAHIE
-448 AAAQNAA
+448 AAQQAD

>member
-1 MVANAPDCL
+1 MHRIVLVLQKIGAGRIGQSVACKSGIAFVGHVGQVTRNFHLHKAI
-10 CAATDRGW
+10 
-18 SPRQADCLKMEDCL
+18 K
-32 CRTCRA
+32 RA
-38 GYPKFFSAQ
+38 IKR
-47 AGLKAVYQLSDETI
+47 VSDETI

-73 AVIRLSGAACDT
+73 AVIRLSGAACDR
-85 ALAALGIKALPQP
+85 ALAALGVGVLPKPRHAALRALTDPQT
-98 RQASLRPLHNPKD
+98 
-111 GALLDEALVVRLQ
+111 GALLDEALVLRFE

-135 ELHVHG
+135 ELHLHG
-141 GLAVIESV
+141 GLAVIESA
-149 LEALSALPGLR
+149 LAALSAMSGLR

-206 GLRQRAESWRET
+206 GLRHRAEGWRER
-218 LKTLLA
+218 LKTVLA
-224 HLEADLEFADEDLPG
+224 HLEAHLEFADEDLPG
-239 GIGQNALDALPD
+239 GIGQRALNALPD
-251 LHAELAAAMSDA
+251 LHDELAAEVGDG

-275 FVGAP
+275 FVGPP
-280 NSGKSSILNMLAGRK
+280 NAGKSSILNMLAGRA

-357 GAPDVPQPT
+357 SAPDAPPLEEKILTQR
-366 ALQDDVLAAHKG
+366 LAD
-378 TADLRI
+378 ADLHI
-384 ANKSDL
+384 ANKCDL
-390 APMADDGA
+390 APIEEEGA
-398 LRLSAKTGAGE
+398 LSLSAKTGAGQE
-409 AALLD
+409 ALLAAL
-414 ALQKLVLQAAGSGE
+414 QERVLELTGSGA

-433 RARHVAILRE
+433 RARHIAILRD
-443 VLGHV
+443 VLAHM
-448 AAAQNAA
+448 AAAQNAD

>member
-1 MVANAPDCL
+1 M
-10 CAATDRGW
+10 
-18 SPRQADCLKMEDCL
+18 
-32 CRTCRA
+32 
-38 GYPKFFSAQ
+38 
-47 AGLKAVYQLSDETI
+47 SDETI

-66 APARAAL
+66 ASARAAL
-73 AVIRLSGAACDT
+73 AVVRLSGPACDSALVALGVT
-85 ALAALGIKALPQP
+85 RLPPPRMAGLRALAAPQ
-98 RQASLRPLHNPKD
+98 N
-111 GALLDEALVVRLQ
+111 GALLDEALVLRFQ

-135 ELHVHG
+135 ELHLHG
-141 GLAVIESV
+141 GLAIVESV
-149 LEALSALPGLR
+149 LAALSALPGLR

-206 GLRQRAESWRET
+206 GLRRRAEGWSEG

-239 GIGQNALDALPD
+239 GIGQKALDGLPALQ
-251 LHAELAAAMSDA
+251 AELSGALSDDT
-263 RGLRLRDGVRIA
+263 GLRLRDGLRVA
-275 FVGAP
+275 LVGPP
-280 NSGKSSILNMLAGRK
+280 NAGKSSILNMLAGRA

-304 TTRDIIEVAMLLAG
+304 TTRDAIEVAMLLEG
-318 VPVTLIDTAGLRA
+318 VPLTLIDTAGLRA
-331 AGDDIEREGVRR
+331 AGDDIEREGVKR
-343 AIASAEEADIVVWV
+343 ALASAEEADIVIWV
-357 GAPDVPQPT
+357 DAPDV
-366 ALQDDVLAAHKG
+366 ADGAADDMARDWRSAA
-378 TADLRI
+378 DMRL
-384 ANKSDL
+384 ANKSDV
-390 APMADDGA
+390 ARPDDDGA
-398 LRLSAKTGAGE
+398 LRLSAKTGDGAE
-409 AALLD
+409 ALLAALGR
-414 ALQKLVLQAAGSGE
+414 LVLQKTGSGE

-443 VLGHV
+443 VLAHIE
-448 AAAQNAA
+448 AAQQAD

-476 AVDVEQL
+476 TVDVEQL

>member
-1 MVANAPDCL
+1 M
-10 CAATDRGW
+10 
-18 SPRQADCLKMEDCL
+18 
-32 CRTCRA
+32 
-38 GYPKFFSAQ
+38 
-47 AGLKAVYQLSDETI
+47 SDETI

-66 APARAAL
+66 ASARAAL
-73 AVIRLSGAACDT
+73 AVVRLSGPACDSALVALGVT
-85 ALAALGIKALPQP
+85 RLPPPRMAGLRALAAPQ
-98 RQASLRPLHNPKD
+98 N
-111 GALLDEALVVRLQ
+111 GALLDEALVLRFQ

-135 ELHVHG
+135 ELHLHG
-141 GLAVIESV
+141 GLAIVESV
-149 LEALSALPGLR
+149 LAALSALPGLR

-206 GLRQRAESWRET
+206 GLRRRAEGWREG

-239 GIGQNALDALPD
+239 GIGQKALDGLPALQ
-251 LHAELAAAMSDA
+251 AELSGALSDDT
-263 RGLRLRDGVRIA
+263 GLRLRDGLRVA
-275 FVGAP
+275 LVGPP
-280 NSGKSSILNMLAGRK
+280 NAGKSSILNMLAGRA

-304 TTRDIIEVAMLLAG
+304 TTRDAIEVAMLLEG
-318 VPVTLIDTAGLRA
+318 VPLTLIDTAGLRA

-343 AIASAEEADIVVWV
+343 ALASAEEADIVIWV
-357 GAPDVPQPT
+357 DAPDV
-366 ALQDDVLAAHKG
+366 ADDAADDMARDWRSA
-378 TADLRI
+378 ADMRL
-384 ANKSDL
+384 ANKSDV
-390 APMADDGA
+390 ARPDDDGA
-398 LRLSAKTGAGE
+398 LRLSAKTGDGAE
-409 AALLD
+409 ALLAALGR
-414 ALQKLVLQAAGSGE
+414 LVLQKTGSGE

-443 VLGHV
+443 VLAHIE
-448 AAAQNAA
+448 AAQQAD

-476 AVDVEQL
+476 TVDVEQL

>member
-1 MVANAPDCL
+1 M
-10 CAATDRGW
+10 
-18 SPRQADCLKMEDCL
+18 
-32 CRTCRA
+32 
-38 GYPKFFSAQ
+38 
-47 AGLKAVYQLSDETI
+47 SDETI

-66 APARAAL
+66 ASARAAL
-73 AVIRLSGAACDT
+73 AVVRLSGPACDSALVALGVT
-85 ALAALGIKALPQP
+85 RLPPPRMAGLRALAAPQ
-98 RQASLRPLHNPKD
+98 N
-111 GALLDEALVVRLQ
+111 GALLDEALVLRFQ

-135 ELHVHG
+135 ELHLHG
-141 GLAVIESV
+141 GLAIVESV
-149 LEALSALPGLR
+149 LAALSALPGLR

-206 GLRQRAESWRET
+206 GLRRRAEGWREG

-239 GIGQNALDALPD
+239 GIGQKALDGLPALQ
-251 LHAELAAAMSDA
+251 AELSGALSDDT
-263 RGLRLRDGVRIA
+263 GLRLRDGLRVA
-275 FVGAP
+275 LVGPP
-280 NSGKSSILNMLAGRK
+280 NAGKSSILNMLAGRA

-304 TTRDIIEVAMLLAG
+304 TTRDAIEVAMLLEG
-318 VPVTLIDTAGLRA
+318 VPLTLIDTAGLRA

-343 AIASAEEADIVVWV
+343 ALASAEEADIVIWV
-357 GAPDVPQPT
+357 DAPDV
-366 ALQDDVLAAHKG
+366 ADDAADDMARDWRSA
-378 TADLRI
+378 ADMRL
-384 ANKSDL
+384 ANKSDV
-390 APMADDGA
+390 ARVDDDGA
-398 LRLSAKTGAGE
+398 LRLSAKTGDGAE
-409 AALLD
+409 ALLAALGR
-414 ALQKLVLQAAGSGE
+414 LVLQKTGSGE

-443 VLGHV
+443 VLAHIE
-448 AAAQNAA
+448 AAQQAD

-476 AVDVEQL
+476 TVDVEQL

>member
-1 MVANAPDCL
+1 M
-10 CAATDRGW
+10 
-18 SPRQADCLKMEDCL
+18 
-32 CRTCRA
+32 
-38 GYPKFFSAQ
+38 
-47 AGLKAVYQLSDETI
+47 SDETI

-66 APARAAL
+66 ASARAAL
-73 AVIRLSGAACDT
+73 AVVRLSGPACDSALVALGVT
-85 ALAALGIKALPQP
+85 RLPPPRMAGLRALAAPQ
-98 RQASLRPLHNPKD
+98 N
-111 GALLDEALVVRLQ
+111 GALLDEALVLRFQ

-135 ELHVHG
+135 ELHLHG
-141 GLAVIESV
+141 GLAIVESV
-149 LEALSALPGLR
+149 LAALSALPGLR

-206 GLRQRAESWRET
+206 GLRRRAEGWREG

-239 GIGQNALDALPD
+239 GIGQKALDGLPALQ
-251 LHAELAAAMSDA
+251 AELSGALSDDT
-263 RGLRLRDGVRIA
+263 GMRLRDGLRVA
-275 FVGAP
+275 LVGPP
-280 NSGKSSILNMLAGRK
+280 NAGKSSILNMLAGRA

-304 TTRDIIEVAMLLAG
+304 TTRDAIEVAMLLEG
-318 VPVTLIDTAGLRA
+318 VPLTLIDTAGLRA

-343 AIASAEEADIVVWV
+343 ALASAEEADIVIWV
-357 GAPDVPQPT
+357 DAPDV
-366 ALQDDVLAAHKG
+366 ADDAADDMARDWRSA
-378 TADLRI
+378 ADMRL
-384 ANKSDL
+384 ANKSDV
-390 APMADDGA
+390 ARPDDDGA
-398 LRLSAKTGAGE
+398 LRLSAKTGDGAE
-409 AALLD
+409 ALLAALGR
-414 ALQKLVLQAAGSGE
+414 LVLQKTGSGE

-443 VLGHV
+443 VLAHIE
-448 AAAQNAA
+448 AAQQAD

-476 AVDVEQL
+476 TVDVEQL

>member
-1 MVANAPDCL
+1 M
-10 CAATDRGW
+10 
-18 SPRQADCLKMEDCL
+18 
-32 CRTCRA
+32 
-38 GYPKFFSAQ
+38 
-47 AGLKAVYQLSDETI
+47 SDETI

-66 APARAAL
+66 ASARAAL
-73 AVIRLSGAACDT
+73 AVVRLSGPACDSALVALGVT
-85 ALAALGIKALPQP
+85 RLPPPRMAGVRALAAPQ
-98 RQASLRPLHNPKD
+98 N
-111 GALLDEALVVRLQ
+111 GALLDEALVLRFQ

-135 ELHVHG
+135 ELHLHG
-141 GLAVIESV
+141 GLAIVESV
-149 LEALSALPGLR
+149 LAALSALPGLR

-206 GLRQRAESWRET
+206 GLRRRAEGWREG

-239 GIGQNALDALPD
+239 GIGQKALDGLPALQ
-251 LHAELAAAMSDA
+251 AELSGALSDDT
-263 RGLRLRDGVRIA
+263 GLRLRDGLRVA
-275 FVGAP
+275 LVGPP
-280 NSGKSSILNMLAGRK
+280 NAGKSSILNMLAGRA

-304 TTRDIIEVAMLLAG
+304 TTRDAIEVAMLLEG
-318 VPVTLIDTAGLRA
+318 VPLTLIDTAGLRA

-343 AIASAEEADIVVWV
+343 ALASAEEADIVIWV
-357 GAPDVPQPT
+357 DAPDV
-366 ALQDDVLAAHKG
+366 ADDAADDMARDWRSA
-378 TADLRI
+378 ADMRL
-384 ANKSDL
+384 ANKSDVARL
-390 APMADDGA
+390 DDDGA
-398 LRLSAKTGAGE
+398 LRLSAKTGDGAE
-409 AALLD
+409 ALLAALGR
-414 ALQKLVLQAAGSGE
+414 LVLQKTGSGE

-443 VLGHV
+443 VLAHIE
-448 AAAQNAA
+448 AAQQAD

-476 AVDVEQL
+476 TVDVEQL